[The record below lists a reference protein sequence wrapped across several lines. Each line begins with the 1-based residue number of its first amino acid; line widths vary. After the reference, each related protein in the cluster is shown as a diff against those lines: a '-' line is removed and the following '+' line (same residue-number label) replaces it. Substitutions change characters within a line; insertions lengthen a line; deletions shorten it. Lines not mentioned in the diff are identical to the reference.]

1 MVDIWNGTGT
11 PNIGNITVSYL
22 RSGKKQT
29 WLNPSLR
36 LHLKNT
42 VEEATLEITINSLKT
57 MSPRIYLSRPF
68 NTPKEEEYFVLQG
81 IDGLQCLTSFLAL
94 DNTCFEW

>member
-1 MVDIWNGTGT
+1 MVLGRRISAKLLSRIYD
-11 PNIGNITVSYL
+11 L
-22 RSGKKQT
+22 EKKT
-29 WLNPSLR
+29 NEIKSFFKAPC
-36 LHLKNT
+36 KNT
-42 VEEATLEITINSLKT
+42 VEEVTLETTINSLKT